1 MSDLPTIADLAG
13 TGKKTSDISPL
24 NVSTSDVETKFIE
37 KKSQINIKEREI
49 ETMRLSARIGFPH
62 IDLNSFPITQQAL
75 KQVDREDAKRLKAVC
90 FYLNNNEVRFG
101 AVNPKEPQVVAY
113 FEELK
118 TRLGA
123 DGVMYLISENSLSRV
138 IKMYDRLPIVKPITK
153 DISIDEDEM
162 KKVQADVTDFR
173 ALQEILEKT
182 STTDLVTFLLGA
194 ALKLEASD
202 LHIEAEESSIVVRL
216 RLDGIL
222 HDAAKLDKSKFGK
235 LLARIKLISG
245 LKINIITKPQD
256 GRFTIKLSVGDVD
269 VRVSTMPTV
278 FGESIVMRI
287 LKQKRE
293 GLSFDDIG
301 LYGDAY
307 EKLKKEIMR
316 TSGMIVTTGPTGG
329 GKTTTLY
336 AIMNLLNKPGTKMI
350 TLEDPVEY
358 RMEGI
363 SQSQVDTVGG
373 YTFAKGLRSV
383 LRQDPDIAM
392 VGEIRDLETAEIAVQ
407 AALTGH
413 LMLSTLHT
421 NSAAAAIPRFLS
433 MGTKPFLL
441 APSLN
446 TVIGQRLVRRLCV
459 SCKKEKPITEEQKE
473 HFDEVVE
480 SMSEKKKAEFKSKPQ
495 VFYESE
501 GCEACHGIGYKGRIG
516 VYEVLIVD
524 EAMEKMILS
533 GKISEYEIERSAIE
547 QGMSTMIQDGFFK
560 AQEGITSIAEIFRVI
575 Q

>member
-75 KQVDREDAKRLKAVC
+75 KQVDREDAKRLKAVS

-153 DISIDEDEM
+153 DISIKEEEM
-162 KKVQADVTDFR
+162 LKVQADVTDFR
-173 ALQEILEKT
+173 ALQTLLEKT

-202 LHIEAEESSIVVRL
+202 LHVEAEEQDIVVRV

-222 HDAAKLDKSKFGK
+222 HDAATLEKNKFSK

-245 LKINIITKPQD
+245 LKINITNQPQD
-256 GRFTIKLSVGDVD
+256 GRFTIKLSAGDVD

-278 FGESIVMRI
+278 FGESIVMR
-287 LKQKRE
+287 LLQQKKQ
-293 GLSFDDIG
+293 GISFDDIG
-301 LYGDAY
+301 LGGDAY
-307 EKLKKEIMR
+307 ERLKQEIQR
-316 TSGMIVTTGPTGG
+316 PNGMIITTGPTGS

-336 AIMNLLNKPGTKMI
+336 SIMYLLNKPGVK
-350 TLEDPVEY
+350 
-358 RMEGI
+358 
-363 SQSQVDTVGG
+363 
-373 YTFAKGLRSV
+373 
-383 LRQDPDIAM
+383 
-392 VGEIRDLETAEIAVQ
+392 
-407 AALTGH
+407 
-413 LMLSTLHT
+413 
-421 NSAAAAIPRFLS
+421 
-433 MGTKPFLL
+433 
-441 APSLN
+441 
-446 TVIGQRLVRRLCV
+446 
-459 SCKKEKPITEEQKE
+459 
-473 HFDEVVE
+473 
-480 SMSEKKKAEFKSKPQ
+480 
-495 VFYESE
+495 
-501 GCEACHGIGYKGRIG
+501 
-516 VYEVLIVD
+516 
-524 EAMEKMILS
+524 
-533 GKISEYEIERSAIE
+533 
-547 QGMSTMIQDGFFK
+547 
-560 AQEGITSIAEIFRVI
+560 
-575 Q
+575 